1 MHHTPVTHPSRR
13 RQASFTDRLFEAF
26 FALLVLALFLL
37 LIAFC
42 PGVSRGATAAPGPC
56 DPPRTRIALLPL
68 ADGTDHAWE
77 AWTGTAPAPF
87 VTRLLADS
95 LRATRGREVAV
106 LATVDPHA
114 RRAADD
120 GPALER
126 ARSLDPEI
134 VITGTVVEF
143 SHDDRREN
151 GKLWRWGAGALELR
165 SKARVRLVLRV
176 LDAHDG
182 SVIIETAAT
191 REKLGRATA
200 NVGRREAEASPLST
214 EALLAQALGEALSDL
229 SHTIGLRLQARWQ
242 ARVESVTAGSC
253 ALDAG
258 RARGHFV
265 GQRLE
270 VWRPGIGTFDED
282 LVRVGED
289 VRVGELVV
297 TTIDQGGRVLAR
309 LVEGDARPGDHVR
322 ACSGGSPPALSLRR

>member
-1 MHHTPVTHPSRR
+1 VHRTPTPNHPGR
-13 RQASFTDRLFEAF
+13 RQAGFTDRLFEVF

-42 PGVSRGATAAPGPC
+42 PGVSRAAPPAPGPC

-95 LRATRGREVAV
+95 LRAARGREVTV
-106 LATVDPHA
+106 LANVDPHA

-126 ARSLDPEI
+126 ARPLDPEI
-134 VITGTVVEF
+134 VITGTVIEF

-151 GKLWRWGAGALELR
+151 GKFWRWGVGALELR

-176 LDAHDG
+176 LDGRDG

-200 NVGRREAEASPLST
+200 NVDRRGADASPLSSET
-214 EALLAQALGEALSDL
+214 LLVQALGEALSDL
-229 SHTIGLRLQARWQ
+229 NHTIGLRLDARWQ
-242 ARVESVTAGSC
+242 ARVESVAAGSC

-270 VWRPGIGTFDED
+270 VWRAGIETFDEE
-282 LVRVGED
+282 LVRVRDD
-289 VRVGELVV
+289 VRVGALVV
-297 TTIDQGGRVLAR
+297 TAVDHDGRVRAR
-309 LVEGDARPGDHVR
+309 LVEGDALPGDRVR
-322 ACSGGSPPALSLRR
+322 VCSGASSRELSLRR

>member
-1 MHHTPVTHPSRR
+1 MHRTPATHPPPRR
-13 RQASFTDRLFEAF
+13 RQASFADRLFELF
-26 FALLVLALFLL
+26 FALLVLALFVL
-37 LIAFC
+37 LIALC
-42 PGVSRGATAAPGPC
+42 PGAARGATASGPC

-87 VTRLLADS
+87 ITRLLADS
-95 LRATRGREVAV
+95 LRATRGREVTV
-106 LATVDPHA
+106 LASVDPHA

-126 ARSLDPEI
+126 ARALDPEI

-143 SHDDRREN
+143 AYDDRREN
-151 GKLWRWGAGALELR
+151 GKLWRWGVGALELR

-176 LDAHDG
+176 LDARDG

-200 NVGRREAEASPLST
+200 NVDRSGPDASPLST

-229 SHTIGLRLQARWQ
+229 NHTIGLRLQARWQ
-242 ARVESVTAGSC
+242 ARVESVSDGSC

-270 VWRPGIGTFDED
+270 VWRPGIDTFDEE
-282 LVRVGED
+282 LVRVHED
-289 VRVGELVV
+289 ARVGALVV
-297 TTIDQGGRVLAR
+297 TAIDHGGRVRAR
-309 LVEGDARPGDHVR
+309 LVDGDVLPGDRVR
-322 ACSGGSPPALSLRR
+322 VCSGGSTPALSLRR